1 MAKLNPVFSGIRV
14 DEGIENAASVK
25 GVASKTLLLLVVAV
39 LSAVFSI
46 TYGAEL
52 IYGNIGVYFVVV
64 LGALISGIVGQ
75 ISPNAAKVCSIIYA
89 VCEGALLGLLSFL
102 FEAAIG
108 GIVMSAVLI
117 TATIFGVMLLLY
129 STNIIKVTGKFIRV
143 MSGIGITI
151 LVVSLIYL
159 ISSLINPNNIL
170 ITALYN
176 NTGILLL
183 VSGFILIYGAFMLA
197 LDFENINI
205 MVANGFDKKY
215 EWTASLGLM
224 VTIVWIYVKVLRILA
239 IIASRSR
246 D

>member
-14 DEGIENAASVK
+14 DEGIESAASIK

-39 LSAVFSI
+39 LSAIFSI

-102 FEAAIG
+102 FEATIG